1 MPLNSD
7 VREDSWE
14 SLGHQGDQT
23 SRYYGKSTLNTCSKD
38 WCWSWNSNILVI
50 WTEQL
55 THWKVSWV
63 WKRLKAERE
72 EGIRSWVASPMQCT
86 WTWANFVRWWRTE
99 RPGCC
104 IPSVAKSQTTLGD
117 WTMIFDL
124 IFFSQ
129 SIKCCKEIEKLLHGK
144 CQPSPCKYI
153 LSILGVCFTEN
164 DFSS

>member
-1 MPLNSD
+1 MFEKTP
-7 VREDSWE
+7 E
-14 SLGHQGDQT
+14 SLLDIKEIKPVDIMGNQPWILVQRTDVEAET
-23 SRYYGKSTLNTCSKD
+23 PIFWSFEPNSWLIGKFPESGKD
-38 WCWSWNSNILVI
+38 WRQK
-50 WTEQL
+50 E
-55 THWKVSWV
+55 
-63 WKRLKAERE
+63 KRASEAGWPHRCSVHELGQTLGDD
-72 EGIRSWVASPMQCT
+72 EGQRGLA
-86 WTWANFVRWWRTE
+86 
-99 RPGCC
+99 CC
-104 IPSVAKSQTTLGD
+104 IPWVAKSQTTLGD